1 MYPMDM
7 KHPALRFPFNEK
19 AATEA
24 AVILVR
30 AYGKPMRLWRLLKL
44 LHLAE
49 RESLA
54 HHGMPIFG
62 GTYCSMELGPV
73 PSEIYNLTKGEAVSR
88 VWSSHILTRRYD
100 KKFIEVS
107 VAQDLPPAELTRG
120 NIAALRLVQQ
130 NYLRMSTDALDR
142 VMHGLPEYTPTKS
155 SIRIEPADL
164 LRRLGKSEEEIDRI
178 RREVEEEAAFFRTHA
193 GLRAPA

>member
-1 MYPMDM
+1 MDM
-7 KHPALRFPFNEK
+7 THATLRFPFNER

-24 AVILVR
+24 AVVLVR
-30 AYGKPMRLWRLLKL
+30 AYGKPMRLWRLLKI

-54 HHGMPIFG
+54 RHGMPIFG
-62 GTYCSMELGPV
+62 GTYCSMQRGPV
-73 PSEIYNLTKGEAVSR
+73 PSEIYNLTKGEIPSK
-88 VWSSHILTRRYD
+88 VWASHLQTRKFD
-100 KKFIEVS
+100 KNHIEVS
-107 VAQDLPPAELTRG
+107 VAKDLDPAELTTG
-120 NIAALRLVQQ
+120 NLEALRAVQRK
-130 NYLRMSTDALDR
+130 YLRMGTDELDR
-142 VMHGLPEYTPTKS
+142 VVHGLPEYTPTTS

-193 GLRAPA
+193 GLRAHA